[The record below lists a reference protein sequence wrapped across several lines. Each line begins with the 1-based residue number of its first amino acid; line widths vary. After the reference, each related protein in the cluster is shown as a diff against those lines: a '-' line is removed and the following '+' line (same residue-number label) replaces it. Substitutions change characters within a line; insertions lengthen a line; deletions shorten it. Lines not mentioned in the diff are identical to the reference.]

1 MAHGLG
7 LAFLGV
13 FQDLERVGEQGAIE
27 EPNPAVVLE
36 SRGHGHV
43 AAGVDVRRF
52 APFGARFHARLVEQF
67 REDGEVFFP
76 SHAHKV

>member
-1 MAHGLG
+1 M
-7 LAFLGV
+7 V
-13 FQDLERVGEQGAIE
+13 LER
-27 EPNPAVVLE
+27 
-36 SRGHGHV
+36 RGHGDV
-43 AAGVDVRRF
+43 SACMDVRWF